1 MQIKRDAVT
10 TATAALSIVMI
21 VALPALAAPAG
32 RGDWKFEVL
41 LDDKEV
47 GYHNFSVQDDGL
59 QTVLTTEASFDVK
72 FLFVTAF
79 RYRHQN
85 TEIWTNG
92 CLNSIDAVTDSNG
105 KRLEVRGRQGDGG
118 FVFESQSGDAVLA
131 ECVQSFAYWD
141 PSILS
146 ADRLL
151 NSQTGDY
158 EDVSVT
164 FESEDAI
171 RVNED
176 LVDALRY
183 RLSAKAGD
191 ITLWYSND
199 DSRRWLALEAPAKGG
214 RKIRYQP
221 LKVPPVDNLQQQ
233 FSRSY

>member
-1 MQIKRDAVT
+1 MQVKRKFVT
-10 TATAALSIVMI
+10 TAIAALAAATTL
-21 VALPALAAPAG
+21 ALPAVSAPINS
-32 RGDWKFEVL
+32 GDWKFEVL
-41 LDDKEV
+41 LDDKEI

-59 QTVLTTEASFDVK
+59 QTVLTTEARFDVK

-85 TEIWTNG
+85 TEVWTDG
-92 CLNSIDAVTDSNG
+92 CLDSIDAVTDSNG
-105 KRLEVRGRQGDGG
+105 KRLEVRGRQG
-118 FVFESQSGDAVLA
+118 VESFALQRQSGDAALSK
-131 ECVQSFAYWD
+131 CVQSFAYWD

-158 EDVSVT
+158 EDISVT
-164 FESEDAI
+164 FESEDEVL
-171 RVNED
+171 VNSE

-221 LKVPPVDNLQQQ
+221 LQVPPVDYLQQQ
-233 FSRSY
+233 FSRRN